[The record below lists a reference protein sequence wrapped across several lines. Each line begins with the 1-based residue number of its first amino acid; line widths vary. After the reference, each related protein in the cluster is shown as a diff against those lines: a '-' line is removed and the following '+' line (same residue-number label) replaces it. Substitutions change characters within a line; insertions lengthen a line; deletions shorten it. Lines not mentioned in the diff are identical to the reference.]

1 MIIKG
6 GKVFQEDGSFL
17 EQALY
22 INDHRLVDKA
32 EHQDD
37 EKVIDAEGLLVLP
50 GLVDIHSHG
59 AAGEDFSDGNPEG
72 LKKILQY
79 EKRCG
84 ITSYCPT
91 SMTFPKERLRQIF
104 ASIKGAQTEEEAK
117 VVGINMEG
125 PFLDPAKKGAHV
137 EEWIAAPDAAFVREL
152 NQDVDGLVRLV
163 TLAPNMDG
171 AEEFIKEMHEE
182 VCISLGHTAA
192 DYDCASRAMKLGAH
206 HVTHLYNAMQPFG
219 HRAPGLIGAA
229 MDDPECMVELICDG
243 YHIHPSAIRAAFRM
257 FGPERVILISD
268 SMRATGMENGT
279 YELGGQEVT
288 VKDRKAVLKD
298 GTLAGSATNLYGCMC
313 KAVEFGI
320 PLEQAIMA
328 VTANPARSIGIFDPR
343 PQRLRQRAGHG
354 GHRRDRDPLA
364 VRQCLSRR
372 VGDRRRDLPGG
383 LHRRRGRLP
392 PALRRGGWQA
402 RHPALPLAD
411 LRLHGPAEEDP
422 DRLPAEDADARC
434 HHRRDRL
441 RRRGAARR
449 ADQRSERHHH
459 ER

>member
-17 EQALY
+17 EQAIY

-32 EHQDD
+32 EYQDD
-37 EKVIDAEGLLVLP
+37 GEVIDAEGLLVLP

-104 ASIKGAQTEEEAK
+104 ASIKGAQTEDGAT

-137 EEWIAAPDAAFVREL
+137 EEWIAAPDVAFVREL
-152 NQDVDGLVRLV
+152 NQDADGLVRLV

-328 VTANPARSIGIFDPR
+328 ATANPARSIGIFD
-343 PQRLRQRAGHG
+343 
-354 GHRRDRDPLA
+354 
-364 VRQCLSRR
+364 R
-372 VGDRRRDLPGG
+372 VGSIRIGK
-383 LHRRRGRLP
+383 
-392 PALRRGGWQA
+392 Q
-402 RHPALPLAD
+402 AD
-411 LRLHGPAEEDP
+411 LL
-422 DRLPAEDADARC
+422 LV
-434 HHRRDRL
+434 
-441 RRRGAARR
+441 
-449 ADQRSERHHH
+449 SENLELKRVI
-459 ER
+459 

>member
-32 EHQDD
+32 EYQDD
-37 EKVIDAEGLLVLP
+37 GKVIDAEGLLVLP

-104 ASIKGAQTEEEAK
+104 ASIKGAQTEEGAK

-152 NQDVDGLVRLV
+152 NQEVDGLVRLV
-163 TLAPNMDG
+163 TLAPNMEG

-192 DYDCASRAMKLGAH
+192 DYDCASGAMKLGAH

-243 YHIHPSAIRAAFRM
+243 YHIHPSAIRAAFRL

-298 GTLAGSATNLYGCMC
+298 GTLAGSATNLFGCMC
-313 KAVEFGI
+313 KAIEFGV
-320 PLEQAIMA
+320 PVDQAIFA
-328 VTANPARSIGIFDPR
+328 ATRNPARSIGIY
-343 PQRLRQRAGHG
+343 
-354 GHRRDRDPLA
+354 DRTGSVHTGKEADIL
-364 VRQCLSRR
+364 LLTENFELKR
-372 VGDRRRDLPGG
+372 VI
-383 LHRRRGRLP
+383 
-392 PALRRGGWQA
+392 
-402 RHPALPLAD
+402 
-411 LRLHGPAEEDP
+411 
-422 DRLPAEDADARC
+422 
-434 HHRRDRL
+434 
-441 RRRGAARR
+441 
-449 ADQRSERHHH
+449 
-459 ER
+459 

>member
-137 EEWIAAPDAAFVREL
+137 EKWIAAPDAAFVREL

-243 YHIHPSAIRAAFRM
+243 YHIHPSAIRAAFRL

-313 KAVEFGI
+313 KAIEFGI

-328 VTANPARSIGIFDPR
+328 ATANPARSIGIFD
-343 PQRLRQRAGHG
+343 
-354 GHRRDRDPLA
+354 
-364 VRQCLSRR
+364 R
-372 VGDRRRDLPGG
+372 VGSIRIGK
-383 LHRRRGRLP
+383 
-392 PALRRGGWQA
+392 Q
-402 RHPALPLAD
+402 AD
-411 LRLHGPAEEDP
+411 LL
-422 DRLPAEDADARC
+422 LV
-434 HHRRDRL
+434 
-441 RRRGAARR
+441 
-449 ADQRSERHHH
+449 SENLELKRVI
-459 ER
+459 

>member
-17 EQALY
+17 EQAIY

-32 EHQDD
+32 EYQDD
-37 EKVIDAEGLLVLP
+37 GEVIDAEGLLVLP

-104 ASIKGAQTEEEAK
+104 ASIKGAQTEDGAT

-137 EEWIAAPDAAFVREL
+137 EKWIAAPDVAFVREL
-152 NQDVDGLVRLV
+152 NQDADGLVRLV

-182 VCISLGHTAA
+182 VCISLGHTTA

-328 VTANPARSIGIFDPR
+328 ATANPARSIGIFD
-343 PQRLRQRAGHG
+343 
-354 GHRRDRDPLA
+354 
-364 VRQCLSRR
+364 R
-372 VGDRRRDLPGG
+372 VGSIRIGK
-383 LHRRRGRLP
+383 
-392 PALRRGGWQA
+392 Q
-402 RHPALPLAD
+402 AD
-411 LRLHGPAEEDP
+411 LL
-422 DRLPAEDADARC
+422 LV
-434 HHRRDRL
+434 
-441 RRRGAARR
+441 
-449 ADQRSERHHH
+449 SENLELKRVI
-459 ER
+459 

>member
-1 MIIKG
+1 MIIES

-17 EQALY
+17 EQTLY
-22 INDHRLVDKA
+22 VNDHRLVDKA
-32 EHQDD
+32 EYQDD
-37 EKVIDAEGLLVLP
+37 GEIIDAEGLLVLP
-50 GLVDIHSHG
+50 GLVDVHSHG
-59 AAGEDFSDGNPEG
+59 AAGEDFSDGDPEG
-72 LKKILQY
+72 LKKILRY
-79 EKRCG
+79 ERSCG

-104 ASIKGAQTEEEAK
+104 ASIKGAQTEEGAK

-137 EEWIAAPDAAFVREL
+137 EEWITAPDAAFVREL
-152 NQDVDGLVRLV
+152 NQDADGLVRLV

-229 MDDPECMVELICDG
+229 MDDPECMVEMICDG

-268 SMRATGMENGT
+268 SMRATGMKNGT

-328 VTANPARSIGIFDPR
+328 ATANPARSIGIFD
-343 PQRLRQRAGHG
+343 Q
-354 GHRRDRDPLA
+354 
-364 VRQCLSRR
+364 
-372 VGDRRRDLPGG
+372 VGSIRIGK
-383 LHRRRGRLP
+383 
-392 PALRRGGWQA
+392 Q
-402 RHPALPLAD
+402 AD
-411 LRLHGPAEEDP
+411 LLLVSKNLELKRVI
-422 DRLPAEDADARC
+422 
-434 HHRRDRL
+434 
-441 RRRGAARR
+441 
-449 ADQRSERHHH
+449 
-459 ER
+459 

>member
-1 MIIKG
+1 MIIKR
-6 GKVFQEDGSFL
+6 GKVFQEDGNFL
-17 EQALY
+17 EQTLY
-22 INDHRLVDKA
+22 VNDHRLVDKA
-32 EHQDD
+32 EYQYDG
-37 EKVIDAEGLLVLP
+37 EVIDAEGLLVLP

-104 ASIKGAQTEEEAK
+104 ASIKGAQTEDGAT

-137 EEWIAAPDAAFVREL
+137 EKWIAAPDVAFVREL
-152 NQDVDGLVRLV
+152 NQDADGLVRLV

-192 DYDCASRAMKLGAH
+192 DYDCASGAMKLGAH

-328 VTANPARSIGIFDPR
+328 ATANPARSIGIFD
-343 PQRLRQRAGHG
+343 
-354 GHRRDRDPLA
+354 
-364 VRQCLSRR
+364 R
-372 VGDRRRDLPGG
+372 VGSIRIGK
-383 LHRRRGRLP
+383 
-392 PALRRGGWQA
+392 Q
-402 RHPALPLAD
+402 AD
-411 LRLHGPAEEDP
+411 LLLA
-422 DRLPAEDADARC
+422 
-434 HHRRDRL
+434 
-441 RRRGAARR
+441 
-449 ADQRSERHHH
+449 SENLELKRVI
-459 ER
+459 

>member
-1 MIIKG
+1 MIIKR
-6 GKVFQEDGSFL
+6 GKVFQEDGNFL
-17 EQALY
+17 EQTLY
-22 INDHRLVDKA
+22 VNDHRLVDKA
-32 EHQDD
+32 EYQDD
-37 EKVIDAEGLLVLP
+37 GEVIDAEGLLVLP

-104 ASIKGAQTEEEAK
+104 ASIKGAQTEDGAT

-137 EEWIAAPDAAFVREL
+137 EKWIAAPDVAFVREL
-152 NQDVDGLVRLV
+152 NQDADGLVRLV

-192 DYDCASRAMKLGAH
+192 DYNCASRAMKLGAH

-229 MDDPECMVELICDG
+229 MDDPECMVEMICDG
-243 YHIHPSAIRAAFRM
+243 YHIHPSAIRAAFRL

-328 VTANPARSIGIFDPR
+328 ATANPARSIGIFD
-343 PQRLRQRAGHG
+343 
-354 GHRRDRDPLA
+354 
-364 VRQCLSRR
+364 C
-372 VGDRRRDLPGG
+372 VGSIRIG
-383 LHRRRGRLP
+383 
-392 PALRRGGWQA
+392 
-402 RHPALPLAD
+402 
-411 LRLHGPAEEDP
+411 
-422 DRLPAEDADARC
+422 
-434 HHRRDRL
+434 
-441 RRRGAARR
+441 
-449 ADQRSERHHH
+449 
-459 ER
+459 

>member
-1 MIIKG
+1 MIIKR
-6 GKVFQEDGSFL
+6 GKVFQEDGNFL
-17 EQALY
+17 EQTLY
-22 INDHRLVDKA
+22 VNDHRLVDKA
-32 EHQDD
+32 EYQDD
-37 EKVIDAEGLLVLP
+37 GEVIDAEGLLVLP

-104 ASIKGAQTEEEAK
+104 ASIKGAQTEDGAT

-137 EEWIAAPDAAFVREL
+137 EKWIAAPDVAFVREL
-152 NQDVDGLVRLV
+152 NQDADGLVRLV
-163 TLAPNMDG
+163 TVAPNMDG

-192 DYDCASRAMKLGAH
+192 DYNCASRAMKLGAH

-229 MDDPECMVELICDG
+229 MDDPECMVEMICDG
-243 YHIHPSAIRAAFRM
+243 YHIHPSAIRAAFRL

-288 VKDRKAVLKD
+288 VKDRNAVLKD
-298 GTLAGSATNLYGCMC
+298 STLAGSATNLYGCMC

-328 VTANPARSIGIFDPR
+328 ATANPARSIGIFD
-343 PQRLRQRAGHG
+343 
-354 GHRRDRDPLA
+354 
-364 VRQCLSRR
+364 C
-372 VGDRRRDLPGG
+372 VGSIRIGK
-383 LHRRRGRLP
+383 
-392 PALRRGGWQA
+392 Q
-402 RHPALPLAD
+402 AD
-411 LRLHGPAEEDP
+411 LL
-422 DRLPAEDADARC
+422 LV
-434 HHRRDRL
+434 
-441 RRRGAARR
+441 
-449 ADQRSERHHH
+449 SENFELKRVI
-459 ER
+459 

>member
-17 EQALY
+17 EQAIY

-32 EHQDD
+32 EYQDD
-37 EKVIDAEGLLVLP
+37 GEVIDAEGLLVLP

-104 ASIKGAQTEEEAK
+104 ASIKGAQTEEGAK

-137 EEWIAAPDAAFVREL
+137 EKWIAAPDVAFVREL
-152 NQDVDGLVRLV
+152 NQDADGLVRLV

-328 VTANPARSIGIFDPR
+328 ATANPARSIGIFD
-343 PQRLRQRAGHG
+343 
-354 GHRRDRDPLA
+354 
-364 VRQCLSRR
+364 R
-372 VGDRRRDLPGG
+372 VGSIRIGK
-383 LHRRRGRLP
+383 
-392 PALRRGGWQA
+392 Q
-402 RHPALPLAD
+402 AD
-411 LRLHGPAEEDP
+411 LL
-422 DRLPAEDADARC
+422 LV
-434 HHRRDRL
+434 
-441 RRRGAARR
+441 
-449 ADQRSERHHH
+449 SENLELKRVI
-459 ER
+459 

>member
-1 MIIKG
+1 MIIKR
-6 GKVFQEDGSFL
+6 GKVFQEDGNFL
-17 EQALY
+17 EQTLY
-22 INDHRLVDKA
+22 VNDHRLVDKA
-32 EHQDD
+32 EYQYDG
-37 EKVIDAEGLLVLP
+37 EVIDAEGLLVLP

-104 ASIKGAQTEEEAK
+104 ASIKGAQTEDGAT

-137 EEWIAAPDAAFVREL
+137 EKWIAAPDVAFVREL
-152 NQDVDGLVRLV
+152 NQDADGLVRLV

-206 HVTHLYNAMQPFG
+206 HVTHLYNAMQPFR

-328 VTANPARSIGIFDPR
+328 ATANPARSIGIFD
-343 PQRLRQRAGHG
+343 H
-354 GHRRDRDPLA
+354 
-364 VRQCLSRR
+364 
-372 VGDRRRDLPGG
+372 VGSIRIGK
-383 LHRRRGRLP
+383 
-392 PALRRGGWQA
+392 Q
-402 RHPALPLAD
+402 AD
-411 LRLHGPAEEDP
+411 LL
-422 DRLPAEDADARC
+422 LV
-434 HHRRDRL
+434 
-441 RRRGAARR
+441 
-449 ADQRSERHHH
+449 SENLELKRVI
-459 ER
+459 

>member
-1 MIIKG
+1 MIIKS

-17 EQALY
+17 EQTLY
-22 INDHRLVDKA
+22 VNAHRLVDKA
-32 EHQDD
+32 EYQDD

-243 YHIHPSAIRAAFRM
+243 YHIHPSAIRAAFRL

-313 KAVEFGI
+313 KAIEFGI

-328 VTANPARSIGIFDPR
+328 ATANPARSIGIFD
-343 PQRLRQRAGHG
+343 
-354 GHRRDRDPLA
+354 
-364 VRQCLSRR
+364 R
-372 VGDRRRDLPGG
+372 VGSIRIGK
-383 LHRRRGRLP
+383 
-392 PALRRGGWQA
+392 Q
-402 RHPALPLAD
+402 AD
-411 LRLHGPAEEDP
+411 LL
-422 DRLPAEDADARC
+422 LV
-434 HHRRDRL
+434 
-441 RRRGAARR
+441 
-449 ADQRSERHHH
+449 SENLELKRVI
-459 ER
+459 

>member
-17 EQALY
+17 EQAIY

-32 EHQDD
+32 EYQDD
-37 EKVIDAEGLLVLP
+37 GEVIDAEGLLVLP

-104 ASIKGAQTEEEAK
+104 ASIKGAQTEDSAT

-137 EEWIAAPDAAFVREL
+137 EKWIAAPDVAFVREL
-152 NQDVDGLVRLV
+152 NQDADGLVRLV

-268 SMRATGMENGT
+268 SMRATGMENGI

-328 VTANPARSIGIFDPR
+328 ATANPARSIGIFD
-343 PQRLRQRAGHG
+343 
-354 GHRRDRDPLA
+354 
-364 VRQCLSRR
+364 R
-372 VGDRRRDLPGG
+372 VGSIRIGK
-383 LHRRRGRLP
+383 
-392 PALRRGGWQA
+392 Q
-402 RHPALPLAD
+402 AD
-411 LRLHGPAEEDP
+411 LL
-422 DRLPAEDADARC
+422 LV
-434 HHRRDRL
+434 
-441 RRRGAARR
+441 
-449 ADQRSERHHH
+449 SENLELKRVI
-459 ER
+459 

>member
-17 EQALY
+17 EQAIY

-32 EHQDD
+32 EYQDD
-37 EKVIDAEGLLVLP
+37 GEVIDAEGLLALP

-104 ASIKGAQTEEEAK
+104 ASIKGAQTEDGAT

-137 EEWIAAPDAAFVREL
+137 EKWIAAPDVAFVREL
-152 NQDVDGLVRLV
+152 NQDADGLVRLV
-163 TLAPNMDG
+163 TVAPNMDG

-328 VTANPARSIGIFDPR
+328 ATANPARSIGIFD
-343 PQRLRQRAGHG
+343 
-354 GHRRDRDPLA
+354 
-364 VRQCLSRR
+364 R
-372 VGDRRRDLPGG
+372 VGSIRIGK
-383 LHRRRGRLP
+383 
-392 PALRRGGWQA
+392 Q
-402 RHPALPLAD
+402 AD
-411 LRLHGPAEEDP
+411 LL
-422 DRLPAEDADARC
+422 LV
-434 HHRRDRL
+434 
-441 RRRGAARR
+441 
-449 ADQRSERHHH
+449 SENLELKRVI
-459 ER
+459 

>member
-32 EHQDD
+32 EYQDD
-37 EKVIDAEGLLVLP
+37 GKVIDAEGLLILP

-59 AAGEDFSDGNPEG
+59 ASGEDFSDGNPEG

-104 ASIKGAQTEEEAK
+104 ASIKGAQTEEGAK

-163 TLAPNMDG
+163 TLAPNMEG
-171 AEEFIKEMHEE
+171 AEDFIKEMHEE

-192 DYDCASRAMKLGAH
+192 DYDCASGAMKLGAH

-229 MDDPECMVELICDG
+229 MDDPQCMVELICDG

-298 GTLAGSATNLYGCMC
+298 GTLAGSVTNLYGCMC
-313 KAVEFGI
+313 KAIEFGI

-328 VTANPARSIGIFDPR
+328 ATANPARSIGIFD
-343 PQRLRQRAGHG
+343 
-354 GHRRDRDPLA
+354 
-364 VRQCLSRR
+364 R
-372 VGDRRRDLPGG
+372 VGSIRIGK
-383 LHRRRGRLP
+383 
-392 PALRRGGWQA
+392 Q
-402 RHPALPLAD
+402 AD
-411 LRLHGPAEEDP
+411 LL
-422 DRLPAEDADARC
+422 LV
-434 HHRRDRL
+434 
-441 RRRGAARR
+441 
-449 ADQRSERHHH
+449 SENLELKRVI
-459 ER
+459 

>member
-32 EHQDD
+32 EYQDD
-37 EKVIDAEGLLVLP
+37 EKVIDAEGLLILP

-59 AAGEDFSDGNPEG
+59 ASGEDFSDGNPEG

-104 ASIKGAQTEEEAK
+104 ASIKGAQTEEGAK

-137 EEWIAAPDAAFVREL
+137 EKWIAAPDAAFVREL

-163 TLAPNMDG
+163 TLAPNMEG
-171 AEEFIKEMHEE
+171 AEDFIKEMHEE

-192 DYDCASRAMKLGAH
+192 DYDCASGAMKLGAH

-279 YELGGQEVT
+279 YQLGGQEVT

-313 KAVEFGI
+313 KAIEFGI

-328 VTANPARSIGIFDPR
+328 ATANPARSIGIFD
-343 PQRLRQRAGHG
+343 
-354 GHRRDRDPLA
+354 
-364 VRQCLSRR
+364 R
-372 VGDRRRDLPGG
+372 VGSIRIGK
-383 LHRRRGRLP
+383 
-392 PALRRGGWQA
+392 Q
-402 RHPALPLAD
+402 AD
-411 LRLHGPAEEDP
+411 LL
-422 DRLPAEDADARC
+422 LV
-434 HHRRDRL
+434 
-441 RRRGAARR
+441 
-449 ADQRSERHHH
+449 SENLELKRVI
-459 ER
+459 

>member
-17 EQALY
+17 EQTLY
-22 INDHRLVDKA
+22 VNDHRLVDKA
-32 EHQDD
+32 EYQDD
-37 EKVIDAEGLLVLP
+37 GEVIDAEGLLVLP

-104 ASIKGAQTEEEAK
+104 ASIKGAQTEDGAT

-137 EEWIAAPDAAFVREL
+137 EKWIAAPDVAFVREL
-152 NQDVDGLVRLV
+152 NQDADGLVRLV

-288 VKDRKAVLKD
+288 VQDRKAVLKD

-328 VTANPARSIGIFDPR
+328 ATANPARSIGIFD
-343 PQRLRQRAGHG
+343 
-354 GHRRDRDPLA
+354 
-364 VRQCLSRR
+364 C
-372 VGDRRRDLPGG
+372 VGSIRIGK
-383 LHRRRGRLP
+383 
-392 PALRRGGWQA
+392 Q
-402 RHPALPLAD
+402 AD
-411 LRLHGPAEEDP
+411 LL
-422 DRLPAEDADARC
+422 LV
-434 HHRRDRL
+434 
-441 RRRGAARR
+441 
-449 ADQRSERHHH
+449 SENFELKRVI
-459 ER
+459 

>member
-32 EHQDD
+32 EYQDD

-104 ASIKGAQTEEEAK
+104 ASIKGAQTEEGAK

-125 PFLDPAKKGAHV
+125 PFLDPVKKGAHV

-163 TLAPNMDG
+163 TLAPNMEG

-243 YHIHPSAIRAAFRM
+243 YHIHPSAIRAAFRL

-298 GTLAGSATNLYGCMC
+298 GTLAGSATNLFGCMC
-313 KAVEFGI
+313 KAIEFGV
-320 PLEQAIMA
+320 PVDQAIFA
-328 VTANPARSIGIFDPR
+328 ATRNPARSIGIY
-343 PQRLRQRAGHG
+343 
-354 GHRRDRDPLA
+354 DRTGS
-364 VRQCLSRR
+364 VHT
-372 VGDRRRDLPGG
+372 GKE
-383 LHRRRGRLP
+383 
-392 PALRRGGWQA
+392 
-402 RHPALPLAD
+402 AD
-411 LRLHGPAEEDP
+411 LLLVTENFELKRVI
-422 DRLPAEDADARC
+422 
-434 HHRRDRL
+434 
-441 RRRGAARR
+441 
-449 ADQRSERHHH
+449 
-459 ER
+459 